1 MDVYEKPTGGRSQ
14 ASKYVGVIAVMC
26 LFAALF
32 AIWALM
38 TN

>member
-14 ASKYVGVIAVMC
+14 ASKYAGMVAVIC

-32 AIWALM
+32 ATWALM